1 MPGFLMR
8 STFMSLLSRRRARW
22 LVAVPVAALLATAAG
37 VDAVEAAA
45 PDAAVSAPVQTQDA
59 AGFIDRLGE
68 RALAAV
74 AGGADPAQRV
84 GTVAELLEEAADLDL
99 IARLVLG
106 RHWQQASG
114 AQRQEYLRL
123 FRSYARDSLAR
134 RFDDYAGGGTF
145 SVTGS
150 RPVGPDDTAVSTRVT
165 LAGGKPPVA
174 IDWRVRRE
182 GDRFVVIDVVAE
194 GVSLLVTNRAQFESV
209 ISSRGL
215 DGLLAQMRAWH
226 EAGSGPAA

>member
-1 MPGFLMR
+1 MKPAA
-8 STFMSLLSRRRARW
+8 SLAW
-22 LVAVPVAALLATAAG
+22 AG
-37 VDAVEAAA
+37 VGAVEAAA
-45 PDAAVSAPVQTQDA
+45 PEATVSAPVQARDA

-114 AQRQEYLRL
+114 TQRQEYLRL

-134 RFDDYAGGGTF
+134 RFDDYAGGTF

-194 GVSLLVTNRAQFESV
+194 GVSLLVTNRAQFEAV
-209 ISSRGL
+209 IGSRGF

-226 EAGSGPAA
+226 EAGPGPAA